1 MVRTVADQLAET
13 LAAAG
18 VKRVYG
24 IVDDSLNGRTDKVV
38 DRARSN
44 LWR

>member
-24 IVDDSLNGRTDKVV
+24 IVGDSLNGRTDKVF